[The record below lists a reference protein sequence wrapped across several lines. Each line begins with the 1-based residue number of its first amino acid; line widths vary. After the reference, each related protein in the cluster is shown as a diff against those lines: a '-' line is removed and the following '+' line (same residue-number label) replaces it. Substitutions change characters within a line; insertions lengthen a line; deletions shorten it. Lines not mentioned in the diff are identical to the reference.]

1 MMHGDPI
8 KRLIAELGRLPGVG
22 ERSAARLAYY
32 IIKRS
37 CPDLGGD
44 VRLAHDLADA
54 LLRVTE
60 IVGICEECRDIAT
73 SSLCT
78 ICADVNRDRNILCVV
93 ESPADVRAIHGC
105 GAYPGL
111 YHVLHG
117 ALSPLDG
124 VGPEQLGLARLVLRI
139 QRLDVEE
146 VIMATDADM
155 EGDITAQYL
164 AELLRTT
171 PCRVTRIAS
180 GIPTGGE
187 LEYTDAVTLG
197 RALRERRVMGYTVH
211 G

>member
-1 MMHGDPI
+1 MSVDPI

-60 IVGICEECRDIAT
+60 TVGICEECRDIAT
-73 SSLCT
+73 SSVCK
-78 ICADVNRDRNILCVV
+78 ICGDMGRDRKMLCVV

-124 VGPEQLGLARLVLRI
+124 VGPEQLGLSQLVARVQTLGV
-139 QRLDVEE
+139 QE
-146 VIMATDADM
+146 VILATDADM
-155 EGDITAQYL
+155 EGDTTAQYL
-164 AELLRTT
+164 AELLRNSS
-171 PCRVTRIAS
+171 CRVTRIAS

-197 RALRERRVMGYTVH
+197 RALRERRVMG
-211 G
+211 